1 MIRQLVEF
9 SVTRKV
15 TILMI
20 SIGLVA
26 FGMVG
31 VSRLPINLLP
41 SLSYPS
47 LTVQTEFTN
56 AAPAEIEQLITR
68 PVEEVVGVLKGLK
81 QIHSISRSGISEVTL
96 EFGWGSN
103 MANLS
108 MDIREKLDRLELP
121 LDADTPIVLR
131 YDPALDPIMKL
142 SISAGRS
149 SAGKNVIPLTRLRLL
164 GDKIVKETL
173 ERIEGVASAK
183 IQGGEEEEIH
193 ININQG
199 KVAAMGIDPE
209 QLGQLIRNSNINR
222 PGGSLKNEQTQL
234 LVRTLNEFSNLQEMR
249 DLRITPPDKALV
261 RLGDV
266 AEVIWTSKDKEEIA
280 RFNGDEG
287 ILVSLYKEGDANT
300 VEVAKAVKARIA
312 FLQSKLPKGVKVAVQ
327 FDQSRFIEQSI
338 DEVKSSL
345 LFGGLLAICVLWL
358 FLRDFRLTAI
368 IATAIPLSVIASFI
382 FMYRY
387 DVSLNIMSLGG
398 LTLGVGMLVDSAI
411 VVLESIHRQRE
422 KGLSIIEA
430 AIEGT
435 TLVGGAVTASVLTT
449 IAVFIPIV
457 FVEGI
462 AGQLFRDQA
471 LTVTFSLVM
480 SLMVSFTLIPML
492 ASLGRNKK
500 NKKSEKIIEAENMQE
515 EKLLKNK
522 RLKEKQTHQSLNKKT
537 NNKTFF
543 NRLINRYERLLKM
556 VLRFKWISLFSAFA
570 IFFLSL
576 VLVARIPTELIPQLS
591 EGEFYFDVSL
601 PEGTALP
608 TTNKLLEKMEITA
621 LKNPLVNSVY
631 VSVGSRNVSGGLS
644 LKTKDEN
651 LAQISIVIKDRS
663 DSEMEKQVIEELRES
678 YSNIPDADIRFGR
691 PSFFSLKTP
700 MELLFFGEDLE
711 AMRDYTLSLLPKISQ
726 IEGLIDVRASLE
738 TGNPELVVIF
748 DRDQLARLG
757 FNIQSVSETINR
769 RVNGSVVSRF
779 QQPDR
784 QIDIRLRNREAD
796 RDSVNDMENIVIGE
810 VAGRPVTL
818 KAVASIE
825 SLQGPAAID
834 RIQQSRVALIAGN
847 LKGRSLSQVTADIRQ
862 LLIKYPPPANLS
874 FEFGG
879 QNKEMQQSFN
889 SLYFAIGLAIFLVYL
904 VMAATFE
911 HLGHPFIILL
921 TIPLSLVGVIMG
933 LLTSGY
939 GISVISMIGVVFLV
953 GVVVNNSIVLVDAIN
968 HFRRTGLEKFEAI
981 IEASKSRLRPI
992 LMTTFTTVLGLL
1004 PMAIGLGE
1012 GAELRAP
1019 LAIVVSF
1026 GLVFSTVLTLFIIPA
1041 TYLIMPST
1049 VHSDDEMAL
1058 LDKRIQQAEQS
1069 EIESDVNELKA
1080 DELGAGELG
1089 ADDLGTGS

>member
-15 TILMI
+15 TILMVSLALI
-20 SIGLVA
+20 A
-26 FGMVG
+26 FGIVG
-31 VSRLPINLLP
+31 FSRLPINLLP

-47 LTVQTEFTN
+47 LTVQTEFVN

-68 PVEEVVGVLKGLK
+68 PVEEVVGVLKGLQ
-81 QIHSISRSGISEVTL
+81 QIHSVSRSGVSEVTL
-96 EFGWGSN
+96 EFGWDAN
-103 MANLS
+103 MTNLA

-142 SISAGRS
+142 SLSGVS
-149 SAGKNVIPLTRLRLL
+149 KGNVELTRLRLL

-193 ININQG
+193 VNIHQG
-199 KVAAMGIDPE
+199 KLAAMGIEPE
-209 QLGQLIRNSNINR
+209 QLSQLLSNSNINR

-234 LVRTLNEFSNLQEMR
+234 LVRTINEYDNLQEMR
-249 DLRITPPDKALV
+249 DLRVTDSDKPLV

-266 AEVIWTSKDKEEIA
+266 ADIIWTSKDKEEIA
-280 RFNGDEG
+280 RFNGNEG

-300 VEVAKAVKARIA
+300 VEVANAVKEALLS
-312 FLQSKLPKGVKVAVQ
+312 LQRKLPKGVKVAVQ

-338 DEVKSSL
+338 DEVKQSL
-345 LFGGLLAICVLWL
+345 LFGGILAICVLWL
-358 FLRDFRLTAI
+358 FLRDFRLTSI
-368 IATAIPLSVIASFI
+368 ITTAIPLSVISAFI
-382 FMYRY
+382 FMYRF

-422 KGLSIIEA
+422 KGLTIYQS
-430 AIEGT
+430 AIQGT
-435 TLVGGAVTASVLTT
+435 SDVGGAVTASVLTT

-471 LTVTFSLVM
+471 LTVTFSLIM
-480 SLMVSFTLIPML
+480 SLIVSFTLIPML
-492 ASLGRNKK
+492 ASLGKQQKSSLEENNITTHNEIANNEK
-500 NKKSEKIIEAENMQE
+500 NKENSFATNSLGRFSLQYEKILRVI
-515 EKLLKNK
+515 LK
-522 RLKEKQTHQSLNKKT
+522 H
-537 NNKTFF
+537 
-543 NRLINRYERLLKM
+543 
-556 VLRFKWISLFSAFA
+556 KWISLTSAFG
-570 IFFLSL
+570 IFFLTLSL
-576 VLVARIPTELIPQLS
+576 VSKLPTELIPQLS

-608 TTNKLLEKMEITA
+608 TTNKLLQKMERIA
-621 LKNPLVNSVY
+621 LENPEVDSVY

-651 LAQISIVIKDRS
+651 LAQISIVIKDRA
-663 DSEMEKQVIEELRES
+663 DNEMEQRVIESLREI
-678 YSNIPDADIRFGR
+678 YSAIPEANAQFGR

-700 MELLFFGEDLE
+700 MELLFYGDDLE
-711 AMRDYTLSLLPKISQ
+711 AMRDYTLELLPQVAQVK
-726 IEGLIDVRASLE
+726 GLIDARASLE
-738 TGNPELVVIF
+738 TGNPELVVKF
-748 DRDQLARLG
+748 DREQLARLN
-757 FNIQSVSETINR
+757 FNIQAVSETLNR
-769 RVNGSVVSRF
+769 RVNGSIVSRF

-784 QIDIRLRNREAD
+784 QIDIRLRNREID

-810 VAGRPVTL
+810 ADGRPVTL
-818 KAVASIE
+818 RAVASIE

-834 RIQQSRVALIAGN
+834 RIQQSRVAIIAGN
-847 LKGRSLSQVTADIRQ
+847 LKGRSLKQVTEDIRT
-862 LLIKYPPPANLS
+862 LIEKNPPPIGIG

-879 QNKEMQQSFN
+879 QNKEMQRSFN
-889 SLYFAIGLAIFLVYL
+889 SMYFAIGLAIFLVYL

-921 TIPLSLVGVIMG
+921 TIPLSLVGVIFG
-933 LLTSGY
+933 LLVSGY

-953 GVVVNNSIVLVDAIN
+953 GVVVSNAIVLVDAIN
-968 HFRRTGLEKFEAI
+968 HARRKGLQKVEAI
-981 IEASKSRLRPI
+981 VEASKSRLRPI

-1004 PMAIGLGE
+1004 PMAIGFGE

-1019 LAIVVSF
+1019 LAVVVSF
-1026 GLVFSTVLTLFIIPA
+1026 GLLVSTMLTLFIIPA
-1041 TYLIMPST
+1041 TYLIMPSKVT
-1049 VHSDDEMAL
+1049 TDEDLAKL
-1058 LDKRIQQAEQS
+1058 NERLHQAE
-1069 EIESDVNELKA
+1069 ETESLH
-1080 DELGAGELG
+1080 GH
-1089 ADDLGTGS
+1089 T

>member
-15 TILMI
+15 TILMV
-20 SIGLVA
+20 SIALVA
-26 FGMVG
+26 FGLVG
-31 VSRLPINLLP
+31 LSRLPINLLP

-47 LTVQTEFTN
+47 LTVQTEFDN

-81 QIHSISRSGISEVTL
+81 QIHSVSRSGISEVTL
-96 EFGWGSN
+96 EFGWDAD
-103 MANLS
+103 MTDLS

-142 SISAGRS
+142 SLSGDM
-149 SAGKNVIPLTRLRLL
+149 NLTRLRLL
-164 GDKIVKETL
+164 GDKTVKETL

-193 ININQG
+193 INIHQG
-199 KVAAMGIDPE
+199 KVAAMGIDPL
-209 QLGQLIRNSNINR
+209 QLSQLITNSNINR
-222 PGGSLKNEQTQL
+222 PGGSLKNDQTQL
-234 LVRTLNEFSNLQEMR
+234 LVRTLNEYSNLQEMR
-249 DLRITPPDKALV
+249 DLRITSPDRPSV
-261 RLGDV
+261 RLGEV
-266 AEVIWTSKDKEEIA
+266 ADVIWTSKDKEEIA
-280 RFNGDEG
+280 RFEGKEG

-300 VEVAKAVKARIA
+300 VDVANAVKAKIA
-312 FLQSKLPKGVKVAVQ
+312 DLQHSLPKGVKVAVQ

-338 DEVKSSL
+338 NEVKQSL

-368 IATAIPLSVIASFI
+368 ITTAIPLSVIAAFI
-382 FMYRY
+382 FMYRF

-422 KGLSIIEA
+422 KGLSIYQA
-430 AIEGT
+430 AIQGASE
-435 TLVGGAVTASVLTT
+435 VGGAVTASVLTT

-471 LTVTFSLVM
+471 LTVTFSLMM
-480 SLMVSFTLIPML
+480 SLIASFTLIPML
-492 ASLGRNKK
+492 ASLGKQKK
-500 NKKSEKIIEAENMQE
+500 RRLIKSKSKSKIEAKVEDEAEIEVCKEEKSSINSLGRFSSQYEKI
-515 EKLLKNK
+515 L
-522 RLKEKQTHQSLNKKT
+522 RVT
-537 NNKTFF
+537 
-543 NRLINRYERLLKM
+543 
-556 VLRFKWISLFSAFA
+556 LRFKWLSLTSAFGV
-570 IFFLSL
+570 FFLTLLL
-576 VLVARIPTELIPQLS
+576 VPRLPTELIPQLS

-608 TTNKLLEKMEITA
+608 TTNRLLEEMEIIA
-621 LKNPLVNSVY
+621 LKNPDVASVY

-651 LAQISIVIKDRS
+651 LAQINIVIKDRA
-663 DSEMEKQVIEELRES
+663 DSKMEQRVIEQLRS
-678 YSNIPDADIRFGR
+678 AYSHLPQANAQFGR

-700 MELLFFGEDLE
+700 MELLFFGEELE
-711 AMRDYTLSLLPKISQ
+711 IMRDYTLELLPEISQ
-726 IEGLIDVRASLE
+726 IKGLIDVRASLE
-738 TGNPELVVIF
+738 TGNPELVVRF
-748 DRDQLARLG
+748 DRQQLARLG
-757 FNIQSVSETINR
+757 FSIESVSETLNR
-769 RVNGSVVSRF
+769 RVNGSIISRF

-784 QIDIRLRNREAD
+784 QIDIRLRNREVD

-810 VAGRPVTL
+810 VDGRPVTL
-818 KAVASIE
+818 RAVAKIE

-834 RIQQSRVALIAGN
+834 RIQQSRVAIIAGN
-847 LKGRSLSQVTADIRQ
+847 LKGRSLREVTKDIQ
-862 LLIKYPPPANLS
+862 LLLENNPPPVELS

-889 SLYFAIGLAIFLVYL
+889 SMYFAITLAIFLVYL

-911 HLGHPFIILL
+911 HLGHPLIILL
-921 TIPLSLVGVIMG
+921 TIPLSLIGVIYG
-933 LLTSGY
+933 LLISGY

-953 GVVVNNSIVLVDAIN
+953 GIVVNNAIVLVDAIN
-968 HFRRTGLEKFEAI
+968 HARRRGQQKLEAI
-981 IEASKSRLRPI
+981 VAASKSRLRPI

-1004 PMAIGLGE
+1004 PMAIGFGE

-1019 LAIVVSF
+1019 LAVVVSF
-1026 GLVFSTVLTLFIIPA
+1026 GLVVATALTLIIIPV

-1049 VHSDDEMAL
+1049 VSTDEEMEKL
-1058 LDKRIQQAEQS
+1058 NQRLDEAVEL
-1069 EIESDVNELKA
+1069 ESSHE
-1080 DELGAGELG
+1080 AG
-1089 ADDLGTGS
+1089 

>member
-1 MIRQLVEF
+1 MIRQAVEF
-9 SVTRKV
+9 SVKRKV

-20 SIGLVA
+20 SIALVA
-26 FGMVG
+26 FGIVG
-31 VSRLPINLLP
+31 FTRLPINLLP

-47 LTVQTEFTN
+47 LTVQTEFAN
-56 AAPAEIEQLITR
+56 AAPAEVEQLITR

-81 QIHSISRSGISEVTL
+81 QIHSVSRSGVSEVTL
-96 EFGWGSN
+96 EFGWEAD
-103 MANLS
+103 MTTLA

-131 YDPALDPIMKL
+131 YDPALDPIMKMSL
-142 SISAGRS
+142 SGDY
-149 SAGKNVIPLTRLRLL
+149 PLTRLRLL
-164 GDKIVKETL
+164 GDKEVKETL

-193 ININQG
+193 INIHQG
-199 KVAAMGIDPE
+199 KLAAMGLQPDE
-209 QLGQLIRNSNINR
+209 LSQLLSNSNINR
-222 PGGSLKNEQTQL
+222 PGGSLKNQQTQL
-234 LVRTLNEFSNLQEMR
+234 LVRTLNEYDDLQEMR
-249 DLRITPPDKALV
+249 DLRITPPDRPVV

-266 AEVIWTSKDKEEIA
+266 ADVIWTSKDKEEIA
-280 RFNGDEG
+280 RFGGQEG

-300 VEVAKAVKARIA
+300 VEVANSIKAKIA
-312 FLQSKLPKGVKVAVQ
+312 ALQRKLPKGVKVAVQ

-338 DEVKSSL
+338 NEVKQSL

-368 IATAIPLSVIASFI
+368 ITTAIPLSVVASFI
-382 FMYRY
+382 FMYRF

-422 KGLSIIEA
+422 KGLSVFQA

-435 TLVGGAVTASVLTT
+435 SEVGGAVTASVLTT

-471 LTVTFSLVM
+471 LTVTFSLIM
-480 SLMVSFTLIPML
+480 SLIVSFTLIPML
-492 ASLGRNKK
+492 ASLG
-500 NKKSEKIIEAENMQE
+500 KSRVKVKGESKPQVDFNSLGRFSESYEKI
-515 EKLLKNK
+515 
-522 RLKEKQTHQSLNKKT
+522 
-537 NNKTFF
+537 
-543 NRLINRYERLLKM
+543 
-556 VLRFKWISLFSAFA
+556 LRFVLKYKWSTVTSAFA

-576 VLVARIPTELIPQLS
+576 TLVSRLPTELIPQLS

-608 TTNKLLEKMEITA
+608 TTNKVMQQMEDIA
-621 LKNPLVNSVY
+621 LANPEVGSVY

-651 LAQISIVIKDRS
+651 LAQISIVIKDRA
-663 DSEMEKQVIEELRES
+663 DAEMEQRVIEDLRSTYSEL
-678 YSNIPDADIRFGR
+678 PQADAQFGR

-711 AMRDYTLSLLPKISQ
+711 IMKAYTLDLLPKISKV
-726 IEGLIDVRASLE
+726 EGLIDVRASLE
-738 TGNPELVVIF
+738 TGNPELVVQF

-757 FNIQSVSETINR
+757 FTIESVSQTLNQ
-769 RVNGSVVSRF
+769 RVNGSIVSRF

-784 QIDIRLRNREAD
+784 QIDIRLRNREVD

-810 VAGRPVTL
+810 VEGRPVTL
-818 KAVASIE
+818 KAVAKIAA
-825 SLQGPAAID
+825 LQGPAAID
-834 RIQQSRVALIAGN
+834 RIQQSRVAIIAGN
-847 LKGRSLSQVTADIRQ
+847 LKGRSLSDVTKDIRQ
-862 LLIKYPPPANLS
+862 LIQQNPPPAGLN

-889 SLYFAIGLAIFLVYL
+889 SMYFAIGLAIFLVYL

-911 HLGHPFIILL
+911 HLGHPFVILF
-921 TIPLSLVGVIMG
+921 TIPLALVGVILG
-933 LLTSGY
+933 LLVSGY

-953 GVVVNNSIVLVDAIN
+953 GVVVNNAIVLVDAIN
-968 HFRRTGLEKFEAI
+968 QARRAGLAKLEAI
-981 IEASKSRLRPI
+981 VEAGKSRLRPI

-1004 PMAIGLGE
+1004 PMAIGFGE

-1019 LAIVVSF
+1019 LAVVVSF
-1026 GLVFSTVLTLFIIPA
+1026 GLVVATGLTLLIIPA
-1041 TYLIMPST
+1041 TYLIIPSHVT
-1049 VHSDDEMAL
+1049 TDEEL
-1058 LDKRIQQAEQS
+1058 EELNRRVEQAE
-1069 EIESDVNELKA
+1069 ENESHHQVLD
-1080 DELGAGELG
+1080 
-1089 ADDLGTGS
+1089 

>member
-1 MIRQLVEF
+1 MIRELVKF

-26 FGMVG
+26 FGIVG
-31 VSRLPINLLP
+31 VLRLPINLLP

-47 LTVQTEFTN
+47 LTVQTEFAN

-81 QIHSISRSGISEVTL
+81 QIHSISRSGVSEVTL
-96 EFGWGSN
+96 EFGWEAN
-103 MANLS
+103 MTNLA

-121 LDADTPIVLR
+121 IEADTPIVLR

-142 SISAGRS
+142 SISAEG
-149 SAGKNVIPLTRLRLL
+149 NIIPLTRLRLL
-164 GDKIVKETL
+164 GDKEVKETL

-193 ININQG
+193 IHINQG
-199 KVAAMGIDPE
+199 KVAAMGIDPK
-209 QLGQLIRNSNINR
+209 QLSELIRSSNINR

-234 LVRTLNEFSNLQEMR
+234 LVRTLNEYGNLQDIRE
-249 DLRITPPDKALV
+249 LRITSPDKPAV

-266 AEVIWTSKDKEEIA
+266 ADVIWTSKEKEEIA
-280 RFNGDEG
+280 RFGGKEG

-300 VEVAKAVKARIA
+300 VEVANSVKAQIDS
-312 FLQSKLPKGVKVAVQ
+312 LQSKLPKGVKVAIQ

-338 DEVKSSL
+338 DQVKSSL
-345 LFGGLLAICVLWL
+345 LFGGLLAISVLWL
-358 FLRDFRLTAI
+358 FLRDFRLTSI

-382 FMYRY
+382 FMYRF

-422 KGLSIIEA
+422 RGLSIVQSA
-430 AIEGT
+430 VEGT
-435 TLVGGAVTASVLTT
+435 AKVGGAVTASVLTT
-449 IAVFIPIV
+449 VAVFIPIV

-480 SLMVSFTLIPML
+480 SLLVSFTLIPML
-492 ASLGRNKK
+492 ASLGTKRQNSTSNNDSKIESK
-500 NKKSEKIIEAENMQE
+500 TDPKTGANSASNNQLKSG
-515 EKLLKNK
+515 
-522 RLKEKQTHQSLNKKT
+522 S
-537 NNKTFF
+537 NNKFF
-543 NRLINRYERLLKM
+543 GSFTLGYERILRATLKY
-556 VLRFKWISLFSAFA
+556 KWFSIASAFTM
-570 IFFLSL
+570 FFLSL
-576 VLVARIPTELIPQLS
+576 LLVAKIPTELIPQLS

-608 TTNKLLEKMEITA
+608 TTNKLLEEMEKSA
-621 LKNPLVNSVY
+621 LQNKEVKSVY

-663 DSEMEKQVIEELRES
+663 DGEMEQRVIEHLRKI
-678 YSNIPDADIRFGR
+678 YRQIPQANIRFGR

-700 MELLFFGEDLE
+700 MELLFYGEDLE
-711 AMRDYTLSLLPKISQ
+711 SMRDYTLLLLPKIS
-726 IEGLIDVRASLE
+726 EVKGLIDVRASLE
-738 TGNPELVVIF
+738 TGNPELVVKF

-757 FNIQSVSETINR
+757 FNIESVSETLNR
-769 RVNGSVVSRF
+769 RVNGVVVSRF

-784 QIDIRLRNREAD
+784 QIDIRLRNRESD

-825 SLQGPAAID
+825 LSQGPAAID
-834 RIQQSRVALIAGN
+834 RIQQSRVAIIAGN
-847 LKGRSLSQVTADIRQ
+847 LKGRSLSQVTEDIKK
-862 LLIKYPPPANLS
+862 LLNDYPPPAELS

-879 QNKEMQQSFN
+879 QNKEMQQSFD
-889 SLYFAIGLAIFLVYL
+889 SLYFAVGLAIFLVYL

-921 TIPLSLVGVIMG
+921 TIPLSLIGVILG
-933 LLTSGY
+933 LLFSGY

-953 GVVVNNSIVLVDAIN
+953 GVVVNNAIVLVDAIN
-968 HFRRTGLEKFEAI
+968 HARRAGLEKLEAI
-981 IEASKSRLRPI
+981 VEAGKSRLRPI

-1004 PMAIGLGE
+1004 PMAIGFGE
-1012 GAELRAP
+1012 GSELRAP
-1019 LAIVVSF
+1019 LAVVVSF
-1026 GLVFSTVLTLFIIPA
+1026 GLIVATGLTLLIIPA
-1041 TYLIMPST
+1041 TYLIMPSQVT
-1049 VHSDDEMAL
+1049 TDDEIERL
-1058 LDKRIQQAEQS
+1058 NR
-1069 EIESDVNELKA
+1069 EIESAEQEYFSAAEA
-1080 DELGAGELG
+1080 DHDA
-1089 ADDLGTGS
+1089 T

>member
-81 QIHSISRSGISEVTL
+81 QIHSVSRSGISEVTL
-96 EFGWGSN
+96 EFGWESN
-103 MANLS
+103 MSNLA
-108 MDIREKLDRLELP
+108 MDIREKLDRLDLP

-142 SISAGRS
+142 SVS
-149 SAGKNVIPLTRLRLL
+149 SDSDAIPLTRLRLL

-209 QLGQLIRNSNINR
+209 QLGQLIKNSNINR

-234 LVRTLNEFSNLQEMR
+234 LVRTLNEYSSLQEMR
-249 DLRITPPDKALV
+249 DLRITSPDKALV

-280 RFNGDEG
+280 RFNGNEG

-435 TLVGGAVTASVLTT
+435 SLVGGAVTASVLTT

-480 SLMVSFTLIPML
+480 SLAASFTLIPML
-492 ASLGRNKK
+492 ASLG
-500 NKKSEKIIEAENMQE
+500 
-515 EKLLKNK
+515 KNK
-522 RLKEKQTHQSLNKKT
+522 RTANIIQSAKIQKQTNRQTNKQT
-537 NNKTFF
+537 NEQTESKTFF
-543 NRLINRYERLLKM
+543 NRLINRYEKLLKI
-556 VLRFKWISLFSAFA
+556 VLKFKWISVFTAFA
-570 IFFLSL
+570 IFLFSL
-576 VLVARIPTELIPQLS
+576 VLVSRIPTELIPQLS

-663 DSEMEKQVIEELRES
+663 DSELEKQVIEELRES
-678 YSNIPDADIRFGR
+678 YSNIPGADIRFGR

-711 AMRDYTLSLLPKISQ
+711 SMRDYTLSLLPKISE

-784 QIDIRLRNREAD
+784 QIDIRLRNRESD

-847 LKGRSLSQVTADIRQ
+847 LKGRSLSQVTGDISQ

-879 QNKEMQQSFN
+879 QNKEMEQSFN
-889 SLYFAIGLAIFLVYL
+889 SLYFAIGLALFLVYL

-939 GISVISMIGVVFLV
+939 GISVISMIGMVFLV

-968 HFRRTGLEKFEAI
+968 HFRRTGLEKFDAI

-992 LMTTFTTVLGLL
+992 LMTTCTTVLGLL

-1019 LAIVVSF
+1019 LAVVVSF
-1026 GLVFSTVLTLFIIPA
+1026 GLVFSTMLTLLIIPA

-1058 LDKRIQQAEQS
+1058 LDERIQQAEQS
-1069 EIESDVNELKA
+1069 EIKSDADELKA
-1080 DELGAGELG
+1080 GELGTGDLG
-1089 ADDLGTGS
+1089 ADDLGANHDIT

>member
-1 MIRQLVEF
+1 MIRQAVEF
-9 SVTRKV
+9 SVKRKV

-20 SIGLVA
+20 SIALVA
-26 FGMVG
+26 FGIVG
-31 VSRLPINLLP
+31 FTRLPINLLP

-47 LTVQTEFTN
+47 LTVQTEFAN
-56 AAPAEIEQLITR
+56 AAPAEVEQLITR

-81 QIHSISRSGISEVTL
+81 QIHSVSRSGVSEVTL
-96 EFGWGSN
+96 EFGWEAD
-103 MANLS
+103 MTNLA

-121 LDADTPIVLR
+121 LEADTPIVLR
-131 YDPALDPIMKL
+131 YDPALDPIMKMSL
-142 SISAGRS
+142 SGDY
-149 SAGKNVIPLTRLRLL
+149 PLTRLRLL
-164 GDKIVKETL
+164 GDKQVKESL

-193 ININQG
+193 INIHQG
-199 KVAAMGIDPE
+199 KLAAMGLQPNE
-209 QLGQLIRNSNINR
+209 LSQLLRNSNINR
-222 PGGSLKNEQTQL
+222 PGGSLKNQQTQL
-234 LVRTLNEFSNLQEMR
+234 LVRTLNEYDDLQEMR
-249 DLRITPPDKALV
+249 DLRITPPDSPIV

-266 AEVIWTSKDKEEIA
+266 ADVVWTSKDKEEIA
-280 RFNGDEG
+280 RFGGQEG

-300 VEVAKAVKARIA
+300 VEVANAIKQKIQS
-312 FLQSKLPKGVKVAVQ
+312 LQRNLPKGVKVAVQ

-338 DEVKSSL
+338 NEVKQSL

-368 IATAIPLSVIASFI
+368 ITTAIPLSVVASFI
-382 FMYRY
+382 FMYRF

-422 KGLSIIEA
+422 KGLSIFQA

-435 TLVGGAVTASVLTT
+435 SEVGGAVTASVLTT

-471 LTVTFSLVM
+471 LTVTFSLIM
-480 SLMVSFTLIPML
+480 SLIVSFTLIPML
-492 ASLGRNKK
+492 ASLGSKRSATKGF
-500 NKKSEKIIEAENMQE
+500 KKSSESFNSLGRFSAAYEKI
-515 EKLLKNK
+515 LRSVLK
-522 RLKEKQTHQSLNKKT
+522 
-537 NNKTFF
+537 
-543 NRLINRYERLLKM
+543 
-556 VLRFKWISLFSAFA
+556 FKWLTLAGAFGV
-570 IFFLSL
+570 FFLSL
-576 VLVARIPTELIPQLS
+576 TLVSKLPTELIPQLS

-608 TTNKLLEKMEITA
+608 TTNKVMQKMEQIA
-621 LKNPLVNSVY
+621 LENSEVDSVY
-631 VSVGSRNVSGGLS
+631 ISVGSRNVSGGLS

-663 DSEMEKQVIEELRES
+663 DSAMEQRVIAQLRQAYSEL
-678 YSNIPDADIRFGR
+678 PQADAQFGR

-711 AMRDYTLSLLPKISQ
+711 VMKNYTLSLLPEISKV
-726 IEGLIDVRASLE
+726 EGLIDVRASLE
-738 TGNPELVVIF
+738 TGNPELVIQF

-757 FNIQSVSETINR
+757 FTIDGVSQTLNQ
-769 RVNGSVVSRF
+769 RVNGTVVSRF

-784 QIDIRLRNREAD
+784 QIDIRLRNREID

-810 VAGRPVTL
+810 VQGRPVTL
-818 KAVASIE
+818 KAVASI
-825 SLQGPAAID
+825 SALQGPSAID
-834 RIQQSRVALIAGN
+834 RIQQSRVAIIAGN
-847 LKGRSLSQVTADIRQ
+847 LKGRSLADVTEDIRK
-862 LLIKYPPPANLS
+862 LIEKRPPPSSLN

-889 SLYFAIGLAIFLVYL
+889 SMYFAIGLAIFLVYL

-911 HLGHPFIILL
+911 HLGHPFVILL
-921 TIPLSLVGVIMG
+921 TIPLAMVGVIIG
-933 LLTSGY
+933 LLVSGY

-953 GVVVNNSIVLVDAIN
+953 GVVVNNAIVLVDAIN
-968 HFRRTGLEKFEAI
+968 QARRAGLEKLEAI
-981 IEASKSRLRPI
+981 VEAGKSRLRPI

-1004 PMAIGLGE
+1004 PMAIGFGE

-1019 LAIVVSF
+1019 LAVVVSF
-1026 GLVFSTVLTLFIIPA
+1026 GLMVATGLTLLIIPA
-1041 TYLIMPST
+1041 TYLIVPSHVT
-1049 VHSDDEMAL
+1049 TDDEL
-1058 LDKRIQQAEQS
+1058 EELNRRVEQAE
-1069 EIESDVNELKA
+1069 ENESHHQVKD
-1080 DELGAGELG
+1080 
-1089 ADDLGTGS
+1089 

>member
-15 TILMI
+15 TILMVSLALI
-20 SIGLVA
+20 A
-26 FGMVG
+26 FGIVG
-31 VSRLPINLLP
+31 FSRLPINLLP

-47 LTVQTEFTN
+47 LTVQTEFVN

-68 PVEEVVGVLKGLK
+68 PVEEVVGVLKGLQ
-81 QIHSISRSGISEVTL
+81 QIHSVSRSGVSEVTL
-96 EFGWGSN
+96 EFGWDAN
-103 MANLS
+103 MTNLA

-142 SISAGRS
+142 SVSGAS
-149 SAGKNVIPLTRLRLL
+149 KSNVELTRLRLL

-193 ININQG
+193 VNIHQG
-199 KVAAMGIDPE
+199 KLAAMGIEPE
-209 QLGQLIRNSNINR
+209 QLSELLRNSNINR

-234 LVRTLNEFSNLQEMR
+234 LVRTINEYDNLQEMR
-249 DLRITPPDKALV
+249 DLRVTEPEKPLV

-266 AEVIWTSKDKEEIA
+266 ADIVWTSKDKEEIA
-280 RFNGDEG
+280 RFNGNEG
-287 ILVSLYKEGDANT
+287 ILVSIYKEGDANT
-300 VEVAKAVKARIA
+300 VEVATAVKEAMLS
-312 FLQSKLPKGVKVAVQ
+312 LQRKLPKGVKVAVQ

-338 DEVKSSL
+338 DEVKQSL
-345 LFGGLLAICVLWL
+345 LFGGILAICVLWL

-368 IATAIPLSVIASFI
+368 ITTAIPLSVIAAFI
-382 FMYRY
+382 FMYRF

-422 KGLSIIEA
+422 KGLTIFQS
-430 AIEGT
+430 AIQGT
-435 TLVGGAVTASVLTT
+435 SDVGGAVTASVLTT

-471 LTVTFSLVM
+471 LTVTFSLLM
-480 SLMVSFTLIPML
+480 SLIVSFTLIPML
-492 ASLGRNKK
+492 ASLGKQQKNASIEKIETNKNEK
-500 NKKSEKIIEAENMQE
+500 NKERSFASNSLGRFSLKYEKILRII
-515 EKLLKNK
+515 LKHK
-522 RLKEKQTHQSLNKKT
+522 WSSL
-537 NNKTFF
+537 
-543 NRLINRYERLLKM
+543 
-556 VLRFKWISLFSAFA
+556 VSAFG
-570 IFFLSL
+570 IFFLTLSL
-576 VLVARIPTELIPQLS
+576 VSKLPMELIPQLS

-608 TTNKLLEKMEITA
+608 TTNKLLQKMERIA
-621 LKNPLVNSVY
+621 LENSEVDSVY

-651 LAQISIVIKDRS
+651 LAQISIVIKDRA
-663 DSEMEKQVIEELRES
+663 DNEMEQRVIELLREA
-678 YSNIPDADIRFGR
+678 YSAIPEANAQFGR

-700 MELLFFGEDLE
+700 MELLFYGDDLE
-711 AMRDYTLSLLPKISQ
+711 AMRDYTLELLPQVAQVK
-726 IEGLIDVRASLE
+726 GLIDARASLE
-738 TGNPELVVIF
+738 TGNPELVVKF
-748 DRDQLARLG
+748 DREQLARLD
-757 FNIQSVSETINR
+757 FNIQGVSETLNR
-769 RVNGSVVSRF
+769 RVNGSIVSRF

-784 QIDIRLRNREAD
+784 QIDIRLRNREID

-810 VAGRPVTL
+810 ADGRPVTL
-818 KAVASIE
+818 RAVASIE

-834 RIQQSRVALIAGN
+834 RIQQSRVAIIAGN
-847 LKGRSLSQVTADIRQ
+847 LKGRSLKQVTEDIRT
-862 LLIKYPPPANLS
+862 LIEGNPPPIGIG

-879 QNKEMQQSFN
+879 QNKEMQRSFN
-889 SLYFAIGLAIFLVYL
+889 SMYFAIGLAIFLVYL

-921 TIPLSLVGVIMG
+921 TIPLSLVGVIFG
-933 LLTSGY
+933 LLVSGY

-953 GVVVNNSIVLVDAIN
+953 GVVVNNAIVLVDAIN
-968 HFRRTGLEKFEAI
+968 HARRKGLQKLEAI
-981 IEASKSRLRPI
+981 VEASKSRLRPI

-1004 PMAIGLGE
+1004 PMAIGFGE

-1019 LAIVVSF
+1019 LAVVVSF
-1026 GLVFSTVLTLFIIPA
+1026 GLLVSTMLTLFIIPA
-1041 TYLIMPST
+1041 TYLIMPSKVT
-1049 VHSDDEMAL
+1049 TDEDL
-1058 LDKRIQQAEQS
+1058 EKLNERLHQAE
-1069 EIESDVNELKA
+1069 EIESVH
-1080 DELGAGELG
+1080 GH
-1089 ADDLGTGS
+1089 T

>member
-1 MIRQLVEF
+1 MIRQLIEF

-20 SIGLVA
+20 SVGLLA
-26 FGMVG
+26 FGVVG
-31 VSRLPINLLP
+31 AFRLPINLLP

-47 LTVQTEFTN
+47 LTVQTEYTN

-81 QIHSISRSGISEVTL
+81 QIHSVSRSGVSEVTL
-96 EFGWGSN
+96 EFGWESN
-103 MANLS
+103 ISNLA

-121 LDADTPIVLR
+121 TEAETPIVLR
-131 YDPALDPIMKL
+131 YDPSLDPIMKL
-142 SISAGRS
+142 SISTTRS
-149 SAGKNVIPLTRLRLL
+149 AFNSENNNANKQSIPLTRLRLL
-164 GDKIVKETL
+164 GDKQVKETL

-199 KVAAMGIDPE
+199 KVASMGLNPE
-209 QLGQLIRNSNINR
+209 QLGQLIENSNINR

-234 LVRTLNEFSNLQEMR
+234 LVRTLNEYSNLQEMR
-249 DLRITPPDKALV
+249 DLRITPPNQALV

-266 AEVIWTSKDKEEIA
+266 AEVVWTSKDKEEIA
-280 RFNGDEG
+280 RFNGNEG

-300 VEVAKAVKARIA
+300 VEVAKAIKSRLN
-312 FLQSKLPKGVKVAVQ
+312 FLQSKLPKGIKVEVQ

-338 DEVKSSL
+338 DEVKSAL
-345 LFGGLLAICVLWL
+345 FFGGLLAIGVLWL
-358 FLRDFRLTAI
+358 FLRNFRLTAI

-382 FMYRY
+382 FMYRF

-422 KGLSIIEA
+422 NGSNLFNA
-430 AIEGT
+430 AVDGT
-435 TLVGGAVTASVLTT
+435 SLVGGAVIASVLTT

-480 SLMVSFTLIPML
+480 SLAVSFTLIPML
-492 ASLGRNKK
+492 ASIGKSKSTNTGTSK
-500 NKKSEKIIEAENMQE
+500 NESNNSIRREKLSRPPNTRLTKVTNVYEKILRQV
-515 EKLLKNK
+515 LKFK
-522 RLKEKQTHQSLNKKT
+522 WMSVFIAFSTFFISLN
-537 NNKTFF
+537 
-543 NRLINRYERLLKM
+543 
-556 VLRFKWISLFSAFA
+556 
-570 IFFLSL
+570 FLS
-576 VLVARIPTELIPQLS
+576 RIPTELIPQLS

-601 PEGTALP
+601 SEGTALP
-608 TTNKLLEKMEITA
+608 TTNKLLEKMERIA
-621 LKNPLVNSVY
+621 LENPNVNSVY
-631 VSVGSRNVSGGLS
+631 SSVGSRNVSGGLS

-651 LAQISIVIKDRS
+651 LAQLSIVIKDRS
-663 DSEMEKQVIEELRES
+663 DSDMENRVISELREI
-678 YSNIPDADIRFGR
+678 YSKIPQADIRFGR

-700 MELLFFGEDLE
+700 MELLFYGEDLE
-711 AMRDYTLSLLPKISQ
+711 LMREYSLFLLPKIKN
-726 IEGLIDVRASLE
+726 IEGLSDLRASLE
-738 TGNPELVVIF
+738 TGNPELVVKF
-748 DRDQLARLG
+748 DRDELARLG
-757 FNIQSVSETINR
+757 FNIQSVAETLNR
-769 RVNGSVVSRF
+769 RVNGVIVSRF

-784 QIDIRLRNREAD
+784 QIDIRLRNREVD
-796 RDSVNDMENIVIGE
+796 RDSVNDMENIIIGE
-810 VAGRPVTL
+810 VSGRPVTL
-818 KAVASIE
+818 KAVATIE
-825 SLQGPAAID
+825 PLQGPAAID
-834 RIQQSRVALIAGN
+834 RIQQSRVAIIAGN
-847 LKGRSLSQVTADIRQ
+847 LKGKSLSQVTAEISQ
-862 LLIKYPPPANLS
+862 LLKEYPPPETLS

-879 QNKEMQQSFN
+879 QNKEMQQSFT

-911 HLGHPFIILL
+911 HLGHPFIILF
-921 TIPLSLVGVIMG
+921 TIPLSIVGVIFG
-933 LLTSGY
+933 LLITGY

-953 GVVVNNSIVLVDAIN
+953 GVVVNNAIVLVDAIN
-968 HFRRTGLEKFEAI
+968 HLRRIGHDKFNAI

-1019 LAIVVSF
+1019 LAVVVSF
-1026 GLVFSTVLTLFIIPA
+1026 GLVVSTILTLLIIPA
-1041 TYLIMPST
+1041 TYLIMPSK
-1049 VHSDDEMAL
+1049 VMSDDEL
-1058 LDKRIQQAEQS
+1058 EKLDQKIKDAES
-1069 EIESDVNELKA
+1069 KEL
-1080 DELGAGELG
+1080 
-1089 ADDLGTGS
+1089 

>member
-1 MIRQLVEF
+1 MIRGAVEF
-9 SVTRKV
+9 SVARKV
-15 TILMI
+15 TVLMV
-20 SIGLVA
+20 SVALVA
-26 FGMVG
+26 FGIVG
-31 VSRLPINLLP
+31 FLRLPINLLP

-81 QIHSISRSGISEVTL
+81 QIHSVSRSGVSEVTL
-96 EFGWGSN
+96 EFGWEAD
-103 MANLS
+103 MTNLS

-121 LDADTPIVLR
+121 LDAETPIVLR

-142 SISAGRS
+142 SLSGEL
-149 SAGKNVIPLTRLRLL
+149 PLTRLRLM
-164 GDKIVKETL
+164 GDKKVKETL

-199 KVAAMGIDPE
+199 KVAAMGINPQ
-209 QLGQLIRNSNINR
+209 QLSQLLSNSNINR
-222 PGGSLKNEQTQL
+222 PGGSLKNDQTQL
-234 LVRTLNEFSNLQEMR
+234 LVRTLNEYDDLQEIR
-249 DLRITPPDKALV
+249 DLRITPPNKPAV

-266 AEVIWTSKDKEEIA
+266 AEVVWTSKDKVEIA
-280 RFNGDEG
+280 RFGGQEG

-300 VEVAKAVKARIA
+300 VEVANAVKAKIA
-312 FLQSKLPKGVKVAVQ
+312 ALQRELPKGVKIGVQ

-338 DEVKSSL
+338 NEVKQSL
-345 LFGGLLAICVLWL
+345 LFGGILAICVLWL
-358 FLRDFRLTAI
+358 FLRNFRLTAI
-368 IATAIPLSVIASFI
+368 ITTAIPLSVIASFI

-422 KGLSIIEA
+422 KGLSIAQA
-430 AIEGT
+430 AIQGT
-435 TLVGGAVTASVLTT
+435 SDVGGAVTASVLTT

-471 LTVTFSLVM
+471 LTVTFSLMM
-480 SLMVSFTLIPML
+480 SLIVSFTLIPML
-492 ASLGRNKK
+492 ASLGK
-500 NKKSEKIIEAENMQE
+500 NKHDKPSDEV
-515 EKLLKNK
+515 
-522 RLKEKQTHQSLNKKT
+522 S
-537 NNKTFF
+537 NKTLSDES
-543 NRLINRYERLLKM
+543 NQQAKESLGIVSKGYERALRVILKHKWLT
-556 VLRFKWISLFSAFA
+556 VLGAFA
-570 IFFLSL
+570 VFFSSLSL
-576 VLVARIPTELIPQLS
+576 VYKLPTELIPQLS

-608 TTNKLLEKMEITA
+608 TTNKVLKEMEIMA
-621 LKNPLVNSVY
+621 LENPDVASVY

-651 LAQISIVIKDRS
+651 LAQISIVIRDRA
-663 DSEMEKQVIEELRES
+663 DGDMEQRVIEQLREG
-678 YSNIPDADIRFGR
+678 YSRIPQANAKFGR

-700 MELLFFGEDLE
+700 MELLFFGDDLE
-711 AMRDYTLSLLPKISQ
+711 SMREYTLAILPQVAEID
-726 IEGLIDVRASLE
+726 GLIDVRASLE
-738 TGNPELVVIF
+738 TGNPELVVRF

-757 FNIQSVSETINR
+757 FDIETVSETLNR
-769 RVNGSVVSRF
+769 RVNGVIVSRF

-784 QIDIRLRNREAD
+784 QIDIRLRNRIMD

-810 VAGRPVTL
+810 VDGRPVTL
-818 KAVASIE
+818 RAVAKVE

-847 LKGRSLSQVTADIRQ
+847 LKGRSLADVTEDIRS
-862 LLIKYPPPANLS
+862 LIINNPPPAQLS

-889 SLYFAIGLAIFLVYL
+889 SMYFAIALAIFLVYI
-904 VMAATFE
+904 VMASTFE
-911 HLGHPFIILL
+911 HLGHPFVILF
-921 TIPLSLVGVIMG
+921 TIPLALVGVILG
-933 LLTSGY
+933 LLISGY

-953 GVVVNNSIVLVDAIN
+953 GVVVNNAIVLVDAIN
-968 HFRRTGLEKFEAI
+968 QFRRKGLEKIEAI
-981 IEASKSRLRPI
+981 IEAGKSRLRPI
-992 LMTTFTTVLGLL
+992 MMTTFTTVLGLL
-1004 PMAIGLGE
+1004 PMAIGFGE

-1019 LAIVVSF
+1019 LAVVVSF
-1026 GLVFSTVLTLFIIPA
+1026 GLLVATFLTLFIIPA
-1041 TYLIMPST
+1041 TYLIMPSHVT
-1049 VHSDDEMAL
+1049 TDEEQDAL
-1058 LDKRIQQAEQS
+1058 NERLEKAE
-1069 EIESDVNELKA
+1069 EIESVH
-1080 DELGAGELG
+1080 
-1089 ADDLGTGS
+1089 TM